1 MGSKILVMYITMTSV
16 ILSGIINMI
25 FVKTPVYKKHNMP
38 IDRGRNFLD
47 GKRWLGDN
55 KTYIGF
61 LSMIIINGCV
71 QVILG
76 MIPSIEQWSEF
87 YRNRVNTVGFN
98 LFVGFILGFTYMIF
112 ELPNSFIKRRLD
124 IIPGKTDKG
133 IKGMIFFLVDQFDSI
148 LGVILVLAIVSGISF
163 REYVEYV
170 LLGGFT
176 HVVINLFLY
185 ILKIRKNL

>member
-1 MGSKILVMYITMTSV
+1 
-16 ILSGIINMI
+16 
-25 FVKTPVYKKHNMP
+25 
-38 IDRGRNFLD
+38 
-47 GKRWLGDN
+47 
-55 KTYIGF
+55 
-61 LSMIIINGCV
+61 
-71 QVILG
+71 
-76 MIPSIEQWSEF
+76 
-87 YRNRVNTVGFN
+87 
-98 LFVGFILGFTYMIF
+98 MIF

>member
-38 IDRGRNFLD
+38 IDRGRYFLD

-76 MIPSIEQWSEF
+76 MIPGIEQWSEF
-87 YRNRVNTVGFN
+87 YRNRVNTIGFN
-98 LFVGFILGFTYMIF
+98 LAMGLILGFTYMIF

-185 ILKIRKNL
+185 KMKIRKNL